1 MELDTMK
8 QMVIE
13 ASTTFYS
20 TKDKD
25 TRRSAEEWL
34 NNFKKS
40 VHAWYITD
48 QILHT
53 DKNEQVLF
61 FAAQTIRSKI
71 QYNFHELPV
80 DSHEVSF
87 THSVPNIQ
95 MQHQPR
101 PNRSTPTLASTSSF
115 HDNMDGGLAVVAL
128 PFNLTSN
135 VSCVLCAFIDCNR
148 GHN

>member
-1 MELDTMK
+1 MRREDLAVHVRREAVFEESFRELH
-8 QMVIE
+8 
-13 ASTTFYS
+13 
-20 TKDKD
+20 
-25 TRRSAEEWL
+25 RRSAEEWL

-87 THSVPNIQ
+87 TNPIRFPIQ
-95 MQHQPR
+95 HTKQPI
-101 PNRSTPTLASTSSF
+101 NKSTPTSRFYLLIS
-115 HDNMDGGLAVVAL
+115 
-128 PFNLTSN
+128 
-135 VSCVLCAFIDCNR
+135 
-148 GHN
+148 

>member
-20 TKDKD
+20 TKDKE

-80 DSHEVSF
+80 DSHEVSQAKR
-87 THSVPNIQ
+87 SAA
-95 MQHQPR
+95 PR
-101 PNRSTPTLASTSSF
+101 PQRAEEARHPLFGGRGEVINTTPTNTS
-115 HDNMDGGLAVVAL
+115 
-128 PFNLTSN
+128 
-135 VSCVLCAFIDCNR
+135 FIPSKNDVFLIVI
-148 GHN
+148 

>member
-1 MELDTMK
+1 MEMDSMK

-20 TKDKD
+20 TKDRE

-34 NNFKKS
+34 NDFKKS

-53 DKNEQVLF
+53 DTNEQVLF

-71 QYNFHELPV
+71 QNNFHELPV
-80 DSHEVSF
+80 DSHEVSHN
-87 THSVPNIQ
+87 THSK
-95 MQHQPR
+95 
-101 PNRSTPTLASTSSF
+101 L
-115 HDNMDGGLAVVAL
+115 
-128 PFNLTSN
+128 
-135 VSCVLCAFIDCNR
+135 
-148 GHN
+148 